1 MLLGASLG
9 IEKRV
14 LILRLTLDNIAFYFS
29 IILLQIFCLDK
40 NTIIKFLV
48 TILYILYNLLKILL
62 FKKNNL

>member
-14 LILRLTLDNIAFYFS
+14 LILRLTLDNSAFYFS